1 MGSDTLLVNFLGELE
16 FCFFRDWHNYH
27 YIWHRG
33 KIHRKICS
41 YGLVPSTTW
50 KVFFKFLN
58 FAFSECLIHLRE
70 IFIVLQA
77 WSLSQIQRCNSFLMV
92 FIKDYLHSNWLR
104 RVQYW
109 RRVLNS
115 PSTSQSLCSFLG
127 NSRTPK
133 FQTSWK
139 TLSSK
144 VLCRQKILKVDPAM
158 VKLPHRFQSRPTI
171 SSQDQLISILFWVIK
186 NTNHRTPFPTKRT

>member
-58 FAFSECLIHLRE
+58 FAFSKCLIHLRE

-92 FIKDYLHSNWLR
+92 YIKDYLHWNWLR

-109 RRVLNS
+109 RRVHNS
-115 PSTSQSLCSFLG
+115 PSNVTI
-127 NSRTPK
+127 
-133 FQTSWK
+133 
-139 TLSSK
+139 TL
-144 VLCRQKILKVDPAM
+144 
-158 VKLPHRFQSRPTI
+158 
-171 SSQDQLISILFWVIK
+171 LISRKFPYSQISDLLK
-186 NTNHRTPFPTKRT
+186 NTVLKGSMPSKNFKGRSCDGEPPPQISK